1 MYPQLK
7 ELHSIF
13 AYLVLALLLLAIFLN
28 TYTWSRKM
36 PFGKTNKI
44 VALLGLISTHVQLMF
59 AIVLYFLSPLGF
71 SNFSGAAMKDA
82 VSRLYVLEHPLMMIL
97 ASALI
102 TIGYM
107 KGSRAVEDNS
117 KYKNIVV
124 FYSIGLIVILS
135 RLPWATWL

>member
-28 TYTWSRKM
+28 TYTRSRKM

-97 ASALI
+97 AIELI